1 MVQVIG
7 RAFCLLSIIINENK
21 GFCLLSKFL
30 SLIDSNPEANIE
42 NYFGTFISKFLPCD
56 RKNNVEES
64 QMDNQ
69 PQRVRN
75 TLYQKSVTM
84 KNKIM
89 LMPFP
94 PNYLESLFILEFY
107 GKIYPSYY
115 QKTPFTSCTWY
126 LKMHYIQYIILLPQL
141 NLLLLFFKGFDSIF
155 DWAS

>member
-1 MVQVIG
+1 MDFKNSRNAPTNYFSCPEIVQVIA
-7 RAFCLLSIIINENK
+7 RSFCLLSIIINENK

-30 SLIDSNPEANIE
+30 SLIDSNPETNIE
-42 NYFGTFISKFLPCD
+42 NDFGTFISKFHPCD

-64 QMDNQ
+64 QMDSQ

-94 PNYLESLFILEFY
+94 PNYLESLFILNFY

-115 QKTPFTSCTWY
+115 QKTPF
-126 LKMHYIQYIILLPQL
+126 ILCILY
-141 NLLLLFFKGFDSIF
+141 FKN
-155 DWAS
+155 ALY

>member
-21 GFCLLSKFL
+21 GSCLLSKFL

-56 RKNNVEES
+56 RKNNVEEP

-94 PNYLESLFILEFY
+94 PNYLDAQTF
-107 GKIYPSYY
+107 KK
-115 QKTPFTSCTWY
+115 QKTYPPLSDLRRPPPPSIEIGRGTR
-126 LKMHYIQYIILLPQL
+126 L
-141 NLLLLFFKGFDSIF
+141 NSSHSGQSRMP
-155 DWAS
+155 ASA